1 MAANKKPGNPWNQF
15 PKKKAPGKLSTRTP
29 KPTVTPS
36 RAVGAGGPP
45 AAPPGRGGTG
55 GGSRR
60 GGALVKASGNGALTS
75 NRVTPVKV
83 KDVTSKPISD
93 PWANS
98 ATKPSSKPTAKPSS
112 TSAAKPPVKGTPQ
125 AEAWLKEQL
134 KAQASPAKG
143 TPLGSRPLSSLV
155 SQRGVGAN
163 ALVSTIAQTPEEIK
177 RLQSGY
183 YDLSKPNSDRRANL
197 TRALGSDP
205 GTAAWNPFKS
215 KPNPSDP
222 KPGTVGPPTPKNNLA
237 TSVKGRPVGQQ
248 AVKGGKAVAWDG
260 YKWTLSKSV
269 GQSAVA
275 KAPSA
280 PKLPAATSTAS
291 ANTASSTRRTGSASM
306 RSPVRSSSPSKPATP
321 EVKQSKDMNENYRIW
336 AAANSK
342 LADKV
347 KKGQAGYNA
356 ISKDA
361 VAGMG
366 PVRDSA
372 SYKPSVS
379 SSDTASTPNK
389 DALKTQSG
397 TAKNFRTDVALLDK
411 KKKKVNG

>member
-1 MAANKKPGNPWNQF
+1 
-15 PKKKAPGKLSTRTP
+15 L
-29 KPTVTPS
+29 
-36 RAVGAGGPP
+36 
-45 AAPPGRGGTG
+45 
-55 GGSRR
+55 
-60 GGALVKASGNGALTS
+60 
-75 NRVTPVKV
+75 
-83 KDVTSKPISD
+83 
-93 PWANS
+93 
-98 ATKPSSKPTAKPSS
+98 
-112 TSAAKPPVKGTPQ
+112 
-125 AEAWLKEQL
+125 
-134 KAQASPAKG
+134 
-143 TPLGSRPLSSLV
+143 
-155 SQRGVGAN
+155 
-163 ALVSTIAQTPEEIK
+163 K

-197 TRALGSDP
+197 TRALGSEP

-248 AVKGGKAVAWDG
+248 AVMGGKAVAWDG
-260 YKWTLSKSV
+260 YKWTPSKSV

-306 RSPVRSSSPSKPATP
+306 RSPVRSSSPKPAASQP
-321 EVKQSKDMNENYRIW
+321 AQSKDMNENYRIW
-336 AAANSK
+336 AAKYGDYA
-342 LADKV
+342 AKV

-356 ISKDA
+356 IAKEA
-361 VAGMG
+361 VSGMG